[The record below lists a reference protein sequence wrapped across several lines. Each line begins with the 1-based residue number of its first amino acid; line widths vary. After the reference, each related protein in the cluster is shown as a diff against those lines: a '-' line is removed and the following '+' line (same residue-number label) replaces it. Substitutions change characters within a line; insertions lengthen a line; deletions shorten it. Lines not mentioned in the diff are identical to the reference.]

1 MNIRFRD
8 RATRLA
14 AAVIAGLGA
23 TVAGTVV
30 AVAPA
35 PAADGGGTTTAYVTD
50 AGRVAVLDIATNT
63 VTDWISGAG
72 ENPWDIALDPTGAHA
87 YLANQTDPGGSVTVI
102 DTSTKTVTATIA
114 VGRYPSGVAVNPSDT
129 EVYAANRDDDTVS
142 VIDTSS
148 NAVIATITGVG
159 NIPRGVVFHPT
170 ASQAYVATEGG
181 VSVIDTSTRAVTTTI
196 PITKAVDVILD
207 PSGAQAYASSSTG
220 VSVIDTST
228 NTVTAAIPAS
238 GAFSMALT
246 PYGDKLYVTCNAG
259 IAVVD
264 TATNTVTKDITNA
277 DLTAYRIAITA
288 DGGSAYVT
296 DPLHAKLGIIDTATD
311 TVSATITDAGFFQPL
326 AIAMNGHPQLSAPG
340 AATDLKVK
348 VIKPGSISLT
358 WVDHG
363 QGITNHEVQAFYYT
377 KGSKKTPAIYE
388 PVTSEPVL
396 TGSAAASYVYDSLAT
411 GHAYVFKVAARNSVG
426 LGPGSSYS
434 PVVTLKP

>member
-1 MNIRFRD
+1 MNIRLRD
-8 RATRLA
+8 RATRVA
-14 AAVIAGLGA
+14 TAVIGALGVA
-23 TVAGTVV
+23 VAGTVV
-30 AVAPA
+30 TVAPA
-35 PAADGGGTTTAYVTD
+35 PAADGGATTTAYVTD
-50 AGRVAVLDIATNT
+50 AGRVAVVDTATNT
-63 VTDWISGAG
+63 VTDWIAGAG
-72 ENPWDIALDPTGAHA
+72 DNPWDIALDPTGAHA

-102 DTSTKTVTATIA
+102 DTSTKTVTATIP

-129 EVYAANRDDDTVS
+129 EVYAANRDDHTVS

-159 NIPRGVVFHPT
+159 ILPRGVVFHPT
-170 ASQAYVATEGG
+170 ASQAYVATEAG

-196 PITKAVDVILD
+196 PTMAYDVILD
-207 PSGAQAYASSSTG
+207 PSGAHAYASGSDG

-228 NTVTAAIPAS
+228 NTVTATIPAS
-238 GAFSMALT
+238 GAFSAALT

-264 TATNTVTKDITNA
+264 TATNTMTKVITNA
-277 DLTAYRIAITA
+277 DLAAYRIAITA
-288 DGGSAYVT
+288 DGSSAYVT
-296 DPLHAKLGIIDTATD
+296 DPYHAKIGIIDTATD

-348 VIKPGSISLT
+348 VIKPASVSLT

-363 QGITNHEVQAFYYT
+363 QGITDHEVQAFYYT
-377 KGSKKTPAIYE
+377 KGSKKTPPIYE

-396 TGSAAASYVYDSLAT
+396 TGSAAASYVYDNLST
-411 GHAYVFKVAARNSVG
+411 GRTYVFKVAAKNSVG
-426 LGPGSSYS
+426 LGPVSSYS
-434 PVVTLKP
+434 PPVTLKP